1 MKVIPKHRRLVVAS
15 RKFKVFEYK
24 KPFNQDT
31 SDDNPILCAIF
42 SDVRF
47 EFYIAGERSVNVW
60 NAKTG
65 KPTRCFRNIF
75 DKDIT
80 CMSLDMEH
88 RKLIVGSH
96 SGEIKIFDLLSGV
109 NISSLEGHG

>member
-31 SDDNPILCAIF
+31 SDDNAIQCAIF
-42 SDVRF
+42 SDIRF
-47 EFYIAGERSVNVW
+47 ELYIAGERSVNVW
-60 NAKTG
+60 NARTG
-65 KPTRCFRNIF
+65 KPTRCFKNIF
-75 DKDIT
+75 EKDIT
-80 CMSLDMEH
+80 CMSLDKEH

-96 SGEIKIFDLLSGV
+96 NGEIKMFDLLSGV
-109 NISSLEGHG
+109 NISHLQGHG